1 MAEKFSLVNH
11 SHHFKKQKRNSVF
24 IFSTKSGIFK
34 TATSCGVVVY
44 HQPLEDSVCF
54 FDLLLFRAKYLLE
67 CHCRYQDIL
76 PQHIQPRGFST
87 VLEFKKA
94 ESHSMRQNVKKQSN
108 RSKWNF
114 SASLL
119 RFKVRRGWDWSKFFN
134 LFLFRFNWRSTN
146 KKNEN
151 KLENLFYVQGKIDQS
166 KKWCPRGK

>member
-1 MAEKFSLVNH
+1 
-11 SHHFKKQKRNSVF
+11 
-24 IFSTKSGIFK
+24 
-34 TATSCGVVVY
+34 
-44 HQPLEDSVCF
+44 
-54 FDLLLFRAKYLLE
+54 
-67 CHCRYQDIL
+67 
-76 PQHIQPRGFST
+76 
-87 VLEFKKA
+87 LEFKKA

-151 KLENLFYVQGKIDQS
+151 KLENLFYVRGKIDQS

>member
-1 MAEKFSLVNH
+1 MTTEKNRWR
-11 SHHFKKQKRNSVF
+11 KNSVLSTIRITSKSRKEIQYLF
-24 IFSTKSGIFK
+24 FSTKSGIFK

-87 VLEFKKA
+87 VASFVLEFKKA

-108 RSKWNF
+108 RSK
-114 SASLL
+114 
-119 RFKVRRGWDWSKFFN
+119 
-134 LFLFRFNWRSTN
+134 
-146 KKNEN
+146 
-151 KLENLFYVQGKIDQS
+151 
-166 KKWCPRGK
+166 